1 MLLLRRG
8 DVAGSLPVAVPGMC
22 MLGALRRIWLPRV
35 GAGSARNVRS
45 RLSLLHVPLFP
56 QATGVSAP
64 APVSIAPRN
73 YIALSELT

>member
-1 MLLLRRG
+1 VRARCPASDLAASRR
-8 DVAGSLPVAVPGMC
+8 
-22 MLGALRRIWLPRV
+22 RRREAAAEATLAARV

-45 RLSLLHVPLFP
+45 RLALLHVPLFP